1 MSLISI
7 FVASVLTENII
18 LTKFLGICPFIG
30 TSKREK
36 GALGMG
42 ISITF
47 VVFISG
53 IIAYLLYYYVLVPTE
68 TEYLRT
74 ILFVLIIAA
83 MVQSIEL
90 IIRKQ
95 FPKIHELMGI
105 FLPLIAA
112 NCAVL
117 GITFLVIDYQYNF
130 WETIVFILGS
140 GLGFTALIY
149 LYATIREKLDQRPVL
164 PSFQGVPIALIIAG
178 IMAMIFSRFGL

>member
-30 TSKREK
+30 TSNREK

-42 ISITF
+42 LSVTL
-47 VVFISG
+47 VVLISG
-53 IIAYLLYYYVLVPTE
+53 IISYALYYFVLVPTQ

-74 ILFVLIIAA
+74 LLFVLVIAS
-83 MVQSIEL
+83 MVQSLEL
-90 IIRKQ
+90 IMKKM
-95 FPKIHELMGI
+95 FPKIYELLGI
-105 FLPLIAA
+105 YLPLIAA

-117 GITFLVIDYQYNF
+117 GITFLVIDYSYNF
-130 WETIVFILGS
+130 REMIVFTLGS
-140 GLGFTALIY
+140 GIGFTVLIY
-149 LYATIREKLDQRPVL
+149 IYATIREKLEQRPVMT
-164 PSFQGVPIALIIAG
+164 SFKGVPIALIIAG